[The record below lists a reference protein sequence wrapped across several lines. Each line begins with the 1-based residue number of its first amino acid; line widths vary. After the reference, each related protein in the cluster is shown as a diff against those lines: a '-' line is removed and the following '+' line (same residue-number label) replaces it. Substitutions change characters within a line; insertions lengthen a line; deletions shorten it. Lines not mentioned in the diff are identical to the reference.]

1 MKVHEQVRN
10 SLILSYIIGLDD
22 RPLMHGNQDMQPH
35 IQFLLQIIGKLK
47 WNGFCS
53 QASPFKTDS
62 YVFRI

>member
-47 WNGFCS
+47 
-53 QASPFKTDS
+53 
-62 YVFRI
+62 